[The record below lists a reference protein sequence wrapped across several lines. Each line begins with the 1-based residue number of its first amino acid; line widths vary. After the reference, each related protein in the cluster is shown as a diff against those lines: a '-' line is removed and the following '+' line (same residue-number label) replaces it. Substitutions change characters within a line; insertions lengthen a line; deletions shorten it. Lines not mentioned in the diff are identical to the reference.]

1 MLVWRKLSSSSLED
15 TWPERLSFIGPERL
29 VITQFSGSNRIKLEI
44 FDLTTDQSEWL
55 TQHFGGQIRDLNKSQ
70 ADWARSIVQRKPIS
84 IRGRLRIS
92 NRAPIGPIDQKTLYV
107 PASMAFGTGE
117 HATTSGCLRMLVDSA
132 PRHNSWSFL
141 DVGTGTG
148 ILAFAAHR
156 LGANPVAALDSD
168 PTSIQVAR
176 DNARLNQI
184 SNVEFFV
191 ADALLYRAAR
201 SYDFVAA
208 NLYSHLFCRA
218 ARRLWALVSSGGL
231 LIISGIMRDQLQ
243 TVNAAVQE
251 LKGLVLHQRTRG
263 KWVTLLVR
271 KPGNPG

>member
-1 MLVWRKLSSSSLED
+1 MLVWRKLSSVRLED
-15 TWPERLSFIGPERL
+15 TWPDRLACIGPERL
-29 VITQFSGSNRIKLEI
+29 VITHFPDSNRIKLEI
-44 FDLTTDQSEWL
+44 FDVTSEQSKYL
-55 TQHFGGQIRDLNKSQ
+55 TQHFGGQTRDLHKSQ
-70 ADWARSIVQRKPIS
+70 ADWARSIVQRQPIS
-84 IRGRLRIS
+84 IRGRFRIS
-92 NRAPIGPIDQKTLYV
+92 NTAPLSPLHPRTLYV
-107 PASMAFGTGE
+107 PAGMAFGTGE
-117 HATTSGCLRMLVDSA
+117 HATTSACLRMLVDVA

-156 LGANPVAALDSD
+156 LGANPVAAFDSD

-176 DNARLNQI
+176 ENARLNKI

-191 ADALLYRAAR
+191 ADALLHRAAR

-208 NLYSHLFCRA
+208 NLYSHLFCCA
-218 ARRLWALVSSGGL
+218 ACRVWAHISSGGH

-243 TVNAAVQE
+243 TVIGAVQE
-251 LKGLVLHQRTRG
+251 LKGLLLHQRTRG